1 MDFANG
7 LPRKNYL
14 EVKSENVTKFCTRC
28 GDYHLFKVMENDH
41 SNIIKCNYR
50 SASRKLQR

>member
-28 GDYHLFKVMENDH
+28 SDYRLFKVMEKDH
-41 SNIIKCNYR
+41 SNIVTCNYR